1 MFKIFME
8 NSGATVLVFM
18 VIGLSVVT
26 VASLIVNAIRKSDEL
41 SHREKLQAMAASA
54 KQIEHKP
61 ERRNPH
67 DG

>member
-8 NSGATVLVFM
+8 NSGATVMVFM
-18 VIGLSVVT
+18 VIGFSV
-26 VASLIVNAIRKSDEL
+26 IVVVSMIVSAIRKSDEL

-61 ERRNPH
+61 HGRD